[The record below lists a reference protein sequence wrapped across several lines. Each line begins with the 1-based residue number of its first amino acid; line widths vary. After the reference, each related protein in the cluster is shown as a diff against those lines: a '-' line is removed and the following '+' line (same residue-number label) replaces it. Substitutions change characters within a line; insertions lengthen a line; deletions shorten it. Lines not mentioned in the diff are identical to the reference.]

1 MASDA
6 HRWRLKV
13 AGGSLRGRDVHV
25 GHFHRLHQLII
36 STIDY
41 MDALDELTLRRRRD
55 RLLNPIMAPHVE
67 LQEQLFGPFVPP
79 PPIPP
84 PPATPVPPVGM
95 VAPPALST
103 PVAETP
109 DVKPSPGKSREERQ
123 EGRLER
129 RGYYSGH
136 SLRERLRLPEG
147 LSPKSKGSS
156 SSDSVRLVPP
166 AESSRQPIA
175 SQGFPSFNISPSNL
189 LSPLVARSRAKV
201 KPFNAA
207 S

>member
-6 HRWRLKV
+6 HRRRLKV

-79 PPIPP
+79 PPYHRPYHHLPP
-84 PPATPVPPVGM
+84 RPYHPLVWLRRPPFP
-95 VAPPALST
+95 L
-103 PVAETP
+103 
-109 DVKPSPGKSREERQ
+109 
-123 EGRLER
+123 L
-129 RGYYSGH
+129 
-136 SLRERLRLPEG
+136 SLR
-147 LSPKSKGSS
+147 
-156 SSDSVRLVPP
+156 
-166 AESSRQPIA
+166 RQM
-175 SQGFPSFNISPSNL
+175 
-189 LSPLVARSRAKV
+189 
-201 KPFNAA
+201 
-207 S
+207 